1 MSPEAKSVFI
11 PACVGVAVFVGLHV
25 FFASGP
31 LPVYQGWWLNSNK
44 SVELT
49 LGAIFAAAL
58 GVLLPFGA
66 PVRGAVAM
74 WVAVLVAMPVVLA
87 TVPGDHNLWPIVLV
101 IGGVLTGIS
110 VLLGFVAAVGLRA
123 IFQRPSGS

>member
-1 MSPEAKSVFI
+1 MTSEGKSVFI
-11 PACVGVAVFVGLHV
+11 PACVGVGVFVGLHV

-31 LPVYQGWWLNSNK
+31 IYVYEGWWLNSNK

-49 LGAIFAAAL
+49 LGAIFVAAV
-58 GVLLPFGA
+58 GVLLPFGV

-74 WVAVLVAMPVVLA
+74 WVGTLVAMPFVLA

-101 IGGVLTGIS
+101 LGGIFTGIS
-110 VLLGFVAAVGLRA
+110 VLLGMVVAMGIRA
-123 IFQRPSGS
+123 AFTR

>member
-1 MSPEAKSVFI
+1 MTSEGKSVFI
-11 PACVGVAVFVGLHV
+11 PACVGVGAFVGLHV
-25 FFASGP
+25 FFASGSIH
-31 LPVYQGWWLNSNK
+31 VYEGWWLNSNK

-49 LGAIFAAAL
+49 LGAIFVAAV

-74 WVAVLVAMPVVLA
+74 WVGTLVAMPFVLA

-101 IGGVLTGIS
+101 LGGILTGIS
-110 VLLGFVAAVGLRA
+110 VLLGMVVAMGIRVAFTR
-123 IFQRPSGS
+123 